1 MACYGPT
8 KRGFLMLCDTSFVR
22 RLKFQFRV
30 KNSGRWQGKTVM
42 SLGFL
47 LCLSVSPSHAD
58 VPPEQIG
65 RLQKDLTPL
74 GSERGGNA
82 DGSIPAWTGGLSS
95 PPSGIGYERGKHL
108 PDPFAADKP
117 LLRVTGDNAGVYD
130 AFITRGQKA
139 LLERHDSYFM
149 DIYPTR
155 RSCAQPAHV
164 YKAAARNAE
173 VGELVAGGNGVA
185 KAIMA
190 SPFPIPNNGLE
201 IVWNHTLRYRGYKL
215 QRQFTAIPVN
225 QSGDYYEITVHDDA
239 ILRWSDPQ
247 KNSAEELD
255 NISILYLLQTK
266 APARSAGYVVLVQE
280 SLNMSVE
287 ARRAWTYSPG
297 TRRVRRAPTIAYD
310 NPGTNSDGITTSD
323 SFGGFNGAPDRF
335 DWTMRGRS
343 EKFIVYNN
351 FRRVLTP
358 YAEMIGK
365 RHINQEV
372 MRYEKHRVWEVEGN
386 LKDNFRHVYSRR
398 VFYIDE
404 DTKGIVATE
413 IYDGRGELWRVQELG
428 GGVQYELPLCGGSGD
443 TVYDLVVGRYLM
455 LGLINEEK
463 PINFDASHLDADR
476 YTPANIRR
484 LGR

>member
-1 MACYGPT
+1 MHRFSSILTASALFGA
-8 KRGFLMLCDTSFVR
+8 
-22 RLKFQFRV
+22 
-30 KNSGRWQGKTVM
+30 
-42 SLGFL
+42 L
-47 LCLSVSPSHAD
+47 LAPAHAK
-58 VPPEQIG
+58 VPPEQAA
-65 RLQKDLTPL
+65 RLGADLTPL
-74 GSERGGNA
+74 GSERAGNA
-82 DGSIPAWTGGLSS
+82 DGSIPAWTGGITS
-95 PPSGIGYERGKHL
+95 PPEGIGYEKGKHL

-117 LLRVTGDNAGVYD
+117 LVRID
-130 AFITRGQKA
+130 ASNMEAHDAYLTRGQKA
-139 LLERHDSYFM
+139 LMAQYGSYFM
-149 DIYPTR
+149 DVYPSR
-155 RSCAQPAHV
+155 RSCAQPEHV
-164 YKAAARNAE
+164 YEAAKRNADI
-173 VGELVAGGNGVA
+173 GELVADGNGVA

-190 SPFPIPNNGLE
+190 SPFPIPNNALE

-225 QSGDYYEITVHDDA
+225 QNGDYYEITVHDDA

-247 KNSAEELD
+247 KRAAEELD
-255 NISILYLLQTK
+255 NISIYYLLQTK

-280 SLNMSVE
+280 SLNMLVE

-323 SFGGFNGAPDRF
+323 SFGGYNGAPDRF
-335 DWTMRGRS
+335 DWTVRGRS
-343 EKFIVYNN
+343 EKYVAYNN
-351 FRRVLTP
+351 YRRVLAP
-358 YAEMIGK
+358 YKELVGK
-365 RHINQEV
+365 QHVNQSL
-372 MRYEKHRVWEVEGN
+372 MRYEKHRVWEVVGT
-386 LKDNFRHVYSRR
+386 LKENFRHVYGRR

-413 IYDGRGELWRVQELG
+413 IYDGRGQLWRVQELG

-463 PINFDASHLDADR
+463 PIDFDASHLDANR
-476 YTPANIRR
+476 YSPANIRR

>member
-1 MACYGPT
+1 MAFMKHYAIMTVLAGAALLAPAHA
-8 KRGFLMLCDTSFVR
+8 KVPAEQMA
-22 RLKFQFRV
+22 RLDQ
-30 KNSGRWQGKTVM
+30 
-42 SLGFL
+42 
-47 LCLSVSPSHAD
+47 
-58 VPPEQIG
+58 
-65 RLQKDLTPL
+65 DLTPL
-74 GSERGGNA
+74 GSERGGNK
-82 DGSIPAWTGGLSS
+82 DGSIPAWNGGLTS
-95 PPSGIGYERGKHL
+95 PPDGIGYEKGKHL

-117 LLRVTGDNAGVYD
+117 LFRVTGANAGEYD
-130 AFITRGQKA
+130 QFITRGQKA

-149 DIYPTR
+149 DVYPTR
-155 RSCAQPAHV
+155 RSCALPEFV
-164 YKAAARNAE
+164 YKAARNNAL
-173 VGELVAGGNGVA
+173 VGELVSDGNGVA

-225 QSGDYYEITVHDDA
+225 QSGDYYQITVHDDA

-247 KNSAEELD
+247 KRNAEELD
-255 NISILYLLQTK
+255 NISIYYLLQTK

-335 DWTMRGRS
+335 DWTARGRS
-343 EKFIVYNN
+343 EKFIAYNN
-351 FRRVLTP
+351 YRRVLVP
-358 YAEMIGK
+358 YAEVVGK
-365 RHINQEV
+365 KHVNQSV

-404 DTKGIVATE
+404 DTQGIVATE
-413 IYDGRGELWRVQELG
+413 IYDGRGQLWRVQELG

-443 TVYDLVVGRYLM
+443 TVYDLMVGRYLM

-463 PINFDASHLDADR
+463 PIDFDAQHLDANR
-476 YTPANIRR
+476 YTPSNIRR

>member
-1 MACYGPT
+1 MLIRKFSFTLAALLACSIAQA
-8 KRGFLMLCDTSFVR
+8 K
-22 RLKFQFRV
+22 
-30 KNSGRWQGKTVM
+30 
-42 SLGFL
+42 
-47 LCLSVSPSHAD
+47 
-58 VPPEQIG
+58 VPPEQMA
-65 RLQKDLTPL
+65 RLDADLTPL
-74 GSERGGNA
+74 GSERGGNQ
-82 DGSIPAWTGGLSS
+82 DGSIPAWRGGLTS
-95 PPSGIGYERGKHL
+95 PPEGIGYEKGKHL

-117 LLRVTGDNAGVYD
+117 LFRVTGANAGGYD

-139 LLERHDSYFM
+139 LLERHNSYFM
-149 DIYPTR
+149 DIYPSR
-155 RSCAQPAHV
+155 RSCAQPEFV
-164 YKAAARNAE
+164 YKAARNNAL
-173 VGELVAGGNGVA
+173 VGELVAEGNGVSE
-185 KAIMA
+185 AIMA

-215 QRQFTAIPVN
+215 QREFTAIPVN
-225 QSGDYYEITVHDDA
+225 QSGEYYQITVHDDA

-247 KNSAEELD
+247 KRSAEELD
-255 NISILYLLQTK
+255 NISIYYLLQTK

-335 DWTMRGRS
+335 NWTVRGRS
-343 EKFIVYNN
+343 EKFIAYNN
-351 FRRVLTP
+351 YRRVLVP
-358 YAEMIGK
+358 YDELVGK
-365 RHINQEV
+365 HHINQAV

-386 LKDNFRHVYSRR
+386 LKDNFRHIYARR

-413 IYDGRGELWRVQELG
+413 IYDGRGDLWRVQELG

-443 TVYDLVVGRYLM
+443 TVYDLMVGRYLM
-455 LGLINEEK
+455 TGLINEEK
-463 PINFDASHLDADR
+463 PIDFDASHLDANR

>member
-1 MACYGPT
+1 MHRFSSILTASA
-8 KRGFLMLCDTSFVR
+8 LC
-22 RLKFQFRV
+22 
-30 KNSGRWQGKTVM
+30 GA
-42 SLGFL
+42 L
-47 LCLSVSPSHAD
+47 LAPAHAK
-58 VPPEQIG
+58 VPPEQAA
-65 RLQKDLTPL
+65 RLGADLTPL
-74 GSERGGNA
+74 GSERAGNA
-82 DGSIPAWTGGLSS
+82 DGSIPAWTGGITS
-95 PPSGIGYERGKHL
+95 PPEGIGYEKGKHL
-108 PDPFAADKP
+108 PDPFAADKS
-117 LLRVTGDNAGVYD
+117 LMRID
-130 AFITRGQKA
+130 ASNMEAHDAYLTRGQKA
-139 LLERHDSYFM
+139 LMAQYGSYFM
-149 DIYPTR
+149 DVYPSR
-155 RSCAQPAHV
+155 RSCAQPEHV
-164 YKAAARNAE
+164 YEAAKRNAE
-173 VGELVAGGNGVA
+173 IGELVADGNGVA

-190 SPFPIPNNGLE
+190 SPFPIPNNALE

-225 QSGDYYEITVHDDA
+225 QNGDYYEITVHDDA

-247 KNSAEELD
+247 KRAAEELD
-255 NISILYLLQTK
+255 NISIYYLLQTK

-280 SLNMSVE
+280 SLNMLVE

-323 SFGGFNGAPDRF
+323 SFGGYNGAPDRF
-335 DWTMRGRS
+335 DWTVRGRS
-343 EKFIVYNN
+343 EKYVAYNN
-351 FRRVLTP
+351 YRRVLAP
-358 YAEMIGK
+358 YKELVGK
-365 RHINQEV
+365 QHVNQSL
-372 MRYEKHRVWEVEGN
+372 MRYEKHRVWEVVGT
-386 LKDNFRHVYSRR
+386 LKENFRHVYGRR

-413 IYDGRGELWRVQELG
+413 IYDGRGQLWRVQELG

-463 PINFDASHLDADR
+463 PIDFDASHLDANR

>member
-1 MACYGPT
+1 M
-8 KRGFLMLCDTSFVR
+8 SFFR
-22 RLKFQFRV
+22 RL
-30 KNSGRWQGKTVM
+30 SA
-42 SLGFL
+42 LGL
-47 LCLSVSPSHAD
+47 GALIATAQAK
-58 VPPEQIG
+58 VPPEQMA
-65 RLQKDLTPL
+65 RLDQDLTPL
-74 GSERGGNA
+74 GSERGANK
-82 DGSIPAWTGGLSS
+82 DGSIPAWTGGLTS
-95 PPSGIGYERGKHL
+95 PPEGIGYEKGKHL

-117 LLRVTGDNAGVYD
+117 LLRVTGANAGDYD
-130 AFITRGQKA
+130 QFITRGQKA
-139 LLERHDSYFM
+139 LLERHDSYFL
-149 DIYPTR
+149 DVYPTR
-155 RSCAQPAHV
+155 RSCAHPDYV
-164 YKAAARNAE
+164 YKAARNNAL
-173 VGELVAGGNGVA
+173 VGELVSDGNGVA

-225 QSGDYYEITVHDDA
+225 QSGDFYQITVHDDA

-247 KNSAEELD
+247 KRNAEELD
-255 NISILYLLQTK
+255 NISIYYLLQTK
-266 APARSAGYVVLVQE
+266 APARMAGYVVLVQE

-343 EKFIVYNN
+343 EKFIAYNN
-351 FRRVLTP
+351 YRRVLVP
-358 YAEMIGK
+358 YKELVGK
-365 RHINQEV
+365 HHINQEL

-413 IYDGRGELWRVQELG
+413 IYDGRGQLWRVQELG

-443 TVYDLVVGRYLM
+443 TVYDLMVGRYLM

-463 PINFDASHLDADR
+463 PIDFDANHLDANR
-476 YTPANIRR
+476 YTPGNIRR

>member
-1 MACYGPT
+1 
-8 KRGFLMLCDTSFVR
+8 
-22 RLKFQFRV
+22 
-30 KNSGRWQGKTVM
+30 
-42 SLGFL
+42 
-47 LCLSVSPSHAD
+47 
-58 VPPEQIG
+58 
-65 RLQKDLTPL
+65 
-74 GSERGGNA
+74 
-82 DGSIPAWTGGLSS
+82 
-95 PPSGIGYERGKHL
+95 
-108 PDPFAADKP
+108 
-117 LLRVTGDNAGVYD
+117 
-130 AFITRGQKA
+130 
-139 LLERHDSYFM
+139 
-149 DIYPTR
+149 
-155 RSCAQPAHV
+155 
-164 YKAAARNAE
+164 
-173 VGELVAGGNGVA
+173 
-185 KAIMA
+185 
-190 SPFPIPNNGLE
+190 
-201 IVWNHTLRYRGYKL
+201 VWNHTLRYRGYKL
-215 QRQFTAIPVN
+215 QREFTAIPVN

-247 KNSAEELD
+247 QSNAEGLD

-266 APARSAGYVVLVQE
+266 APARSAGFVVLVQE

-343 EKFIVYNN
+343 EKFIAYNN

-358 YAEMIGK
+358 YDEMIGK
-365 RHINQEV
+365 HHINQDV

-386 LKDNFRHVYSRR
+386 LKDSYRHIYARR

-428 GGVQYELPLCGGSGD
+428 GGVQYDLPLCGGSGD
-443 TVYDLVVGRYLM
+443 TVYDLMVGRYLM
-455 LGLINEEK
+455 VGLINEEK
-463 PINFDASHLDADR
+463 PIDFDAQHLDANR
-476 YTPANIRR
+476 YTPSNIRR

>member
-1 MACYGPT
+1 
-8 KRGFLMLCDTSFVR
+8 MLFVTPFVR
-22 RLKFQFRV
+22 QSKCQTAV
-30 KNSGRWQGKTVM
+30 KNTGRWRTKTVM

-47 LCLSVSPSHAD
+47 VGLAVSPSAAD
-58 VPPEQIG
+58 VPPEQIA

-74 GSERGGNA
+74 GSERAGNA

-95 PPSGIGYERGKHL
+95 PPAGIGYEKGKHL

-117 LLRVTGDNAGVYD
+117 LFRVSGSNAGDYD

-139 LLERHDSYFM
+139 LMERHETYFM
-149 DIYPTR
+149 DIYPSR
-155 RSCAQPAHV
+155 RSCAHPEHV
-164 YKAAARNAE
+164 YKAAVRNAE
-173 VGELVAGGNGVA
+173 VGELVSDGNGVA
-185 KAIMA
+185 NAIMA

-215 QRQFTAIPVN
+215 QREFTAIPVN
-225 QSGDYYEITVHDDA
+225 QNGDYYEITVHDDA

-247 KNSAEELD
+247 KNNAEELD

-343 EKFIVYNN
+343 EKFIAYNN

-358 YAEMIGK
+358 YAEVVGK
-365 RHINQEV
+365 KHINQDV

-386 LKDNFRHVYSRR
+386 LKDNFRHVYARR

-413 IYDGRGELWRVQELG
+413 IYDGRGDLWRVQELG
-428 GGVQYELPLCGGSGD
+428 GGVQYELPLCGNSGD
-443 TVYDLVVGRYLM
+443 TVYDLMVGRYLM

-463 PINFDASHLDADR
+463 PINFDANHLDANR

>member
-1 MACYGPT
+1 
-8 KRGFLMLCDTSFVR
+8 MLFIPPFVR
-22 RLKFQFRV
+22 QLKCQFAV
-30 KNSGRWQGKTVM
+30 KNTGRWLAKTVM
-42 SLGFL
+42 SLSL
-47 LCLSVSPSHAD
+47 LLGLAISPSRAD
-58 VPPEQIG
+58 VPPEQIA

-95 PPSGIGYERGKHL
+95 PPAGIGYEKGKHL
-108 PDPFAADKP
+108 PDPFAADKR
-117 LLRVTGDNAGVYD
+117 LLRVTGANAGAYD

-155 RSCAQPAHV
+155 RSCALPEHV

-173 VGELVAGGNGVA
+173 IGELVAEGNGVA

-201 IVWNHTLRYRGYKL
+201 IVWNHTLRYRGFKL
-215 QRQFTAIPVN
+215 QREFTAIPVN
-225 QSGDYYEITVHDDA
+225 QKGDYYKITVHDDA

-247 KNSAEELD
+247 KNNAEELD

-365 RHINQEV
+365 HHINQEV

-386 LKDNFRHVYSRR
+386 LKDNFRHVYARR

-413 IYDGRGELWRVQELG
+413 IYDGRGDLWRVQELG

-463 PINFDASHLDADR
+463 PINFDASHLDANR

>member
-1 MACYGPT
+1 MPSVSVLRALAIIAMAGLTGLYGPVAEA
-8 KRGFLMLCDTSFVR
+8 K
-22 RLKFQFRV
+22 
-30 KNSGRWQGKTVM
+30 
-42 SLGFL
+42 
-47 LCLSVSPSHAD
+47 
-58 VPPEQIG
+58 VPPEQVA
-65 RLQKDLTPL
+65 RLGADLTPL
-74 GSERGGNA
+74 GSEQAGNA
-82 DGSIPAWTGGLSS
+82 DGTIPPWTGGITS
-95 PPSGIGYERGKHL
+95 PPDNIGYERGKHL
-108 PDPFAADKP
+108 PDPFAADKA
-117 LLRVTGDNAGVYD
+117 LLRINAENMD
-130 AFITRGQKA
+130 AHDAHLTRGQKA
-139 LLERHDSYFM
+139 LMAQYGSYFM

-155 RSCAQPAHV
+155 RSCAQPEHV
-164 YKAAARNAE
+164 YKAAVQNAE
-173 VGELVAGGNGVA
+173 IGELVADGNGVA

-190 SPFPIPNNGLE
+190 SPFPIPNNALE

-225 QSGDYYEITVHDDA
+225 QNGDYYEITVHDDA

-247 KNSAEELD
+247 KRSAEDLD
-255 NISILYLLQTK
+255 NISIYYLLQTK

-280 SLNMSVE
+280 SLNMAVE

-335 DWTMRGRS
+335 DWRVRQRS
-343 EKFIVYNN
+343 EKYIAYNN
-351 FRRVLTP
+351 YRRVLVS
-358 YAEMIGK
+358 YEQLIGPQ
-365 RHINQEV
+365 HINQEV
-372 MRYEKHRVWEVEGN
+372 MRYEKHRVWEVEGV
-386 LKDNFRHVYSRR
+386 LKNNFRHIYGRR

-413 IYDGRGELWRVQELG
+413 IYDGRGQLWRVQELG
-428 GGVQYELPLCGGSGD
+428 GGVQYELPLCGGAGD

-463 PINFDASHLDADR
+463 PIDFDASHLEASR
-476 YTPANIRR
+476 YTPSNIRR

>member
-1 MACYGPT
+1 
-8 KRGFLMLCDTSFVR
+8 
-22 RLKFQFRV
+22 
-30 KNSGRWQGKTVM
+30 M
-42 SLGFL
+42 SIKK
-47 LCLSVSPSHAD
+47 LSVILNMMVVCGIAYAK
-58 VPPEQIG
+58 VPPEQMA
-65 RLQKDLTPL
+65 RLDQDLTPL
-74 GSERGGNA
+74 GSERGANR
-82 DGSIPAWTGGLSS
+82 DGSIPEWKGGLTA
-95 PPSGIGYERGKHL
+95 PPEGIGYEKGKHL
-108 PDPFAADKP
+108 PDPFASDEP
-117 LLRVTGDNAGVYD
+117 LFRVTGGNADDYD
-130 AFITRGQKA
+130 QFITRGQRA
-139 LLERHDSYFM
+139 LLERHDSYFL
-149 DIYPTR
+149 DVYPTR
-155 RSCAQPAHV
+155 RSCAHPEFV
-164 YKAAARNAE
+164 YKAARNNAL
-173 VGELVAGGNGVA
+173 VGELVSDGNGVA

-225 QSGDYYEITVHDDA
+225 QSGDYYQITVHDDA

-247 KNSAEELD
+247 KRNAEELD
-255 NISILYLLQTK
+255 NISIYYLLQTK

-343 EKFIVYNN
+343 EKFIAYNN
-351 FRRVLTP
+351 YRRVLAP
-358 YAEMIGK
+358 YEELVGK
-365 RHINQEV
+365 KHVNQEL

-386 LKDNFRHVYSRR
+386 LKESFRHVYSRR

-413 IYDGRGELWRVQELG
+413 IYDGRGQLWRVQELG

-443 TVYDLVVGRYLM
+443 TVYDLMVGRYLM

-463 PINFDASHLDADR
+463 PIDFDAKHLDANR
-476 YTPANIRR
+476 YTPASIRR
-484 LGR
+484 LGQ

>member
-1 MACYGPT
+1 MSFCKSFLTLSLSALMAT
-8 KRGFLMLCDTSFVR
+8 AQAK
-22 RLKFQFRV
+22 
-30 KNSGRWQGKTVM
+30 
-42 SLGFL
+42 
-47 LCLSVSPSHAD
+47 
-58 VPPEQIG
+58 VPPEQMA
-65 RLQKDLTPL
+65 RLDQDLTPL
-74 GSERGGNA
+74 GSERGANK
-82 DGSIPAWTGGLSS
+82 DGSIPAWTGGLTS
-95 PPSGIGYERGKHL
+95 PPEGIGYEKGKHL

-117 LLRVTGDNAGVYD
+117 LFRVTGANANDYD
-130 AFITRGQKA
+130 QFITRGQRA
-139 LLERHDSYFM
+139 LLERHDSYFL
-149 DIYPTR
+149 DVYPTR
-155 RSCAQPAHV
+155 RSCALPDFV
-164 YKAAARNAE
+164 YKAARNNALI
-173 VGELVAGGNGVA
+173 GELVSDGNGVA

-201 IVWNHTLRYRGYKL
+201 LVWNHTLRYRGYKL

-225 QSGDYYEITVHDDA
+225 QSGDYYQITVHDDA

-247 KNSAEELD
+247 KRNAEELD
-255 NISILYLLQTK
+255 NISIYYLLQTK

-335 DWTMRGRS
+335 DWTARGRS
-343 EKFIVYNN
+343 EKFIAYNN
-351 FRRVLTP
+351 YRRVLAP
-358 YAEMIGK
+358 YQELVGK
-365 RHINQEV
+365 KHVNQEL

-413 IYDGRGELWRVQELG
+413 IYDGRGQLWRVQELG

-443 TVYDLVVGRYLM
+443 TIYDLMVGRYLM
-455 LGLINEEK
+455 VGLINEEK
-463 PINFDASHLDADR
+463 PIDFDASHLDAGR
-476 YTPANIRR
+476 YTPSNIRR

>member
-1 MACYGPT
+1 MLIRKFSFTLAALLACSIAQA
-8 KRGFLMLCDTSFVR
+8 K
-22 RLKFQFRV
+22 
-30 KNSGRWQGKTVM
+30 
-42 SLGFL
+42 
-47 LCLSVSPSHAD
+47 
-58 VPPEQIG
+58 VPPEQMA
-65 RLQKDLTPL
+65 RLDADLTPL
-74 GSERGGNA
+74 GSERGGNQ
-82 DGSIPAWTGGLSS
+82 DGSIPAWRGGLTS
-95 PPSGIGYERGKHL
+95 PQECIGYEKGKHL

-117 LLRVTGDNAGVYD
+117 LFRVTGANAGGYD

-139 LLERHDSYFM
+139 LLERHNSYFM
-149 DIYPTR
+149 DIYPSR
-155 RSCAQPAHV
+155 RSCAQPEFV
-164 YKAAARNAE
+164 YKAARNNAL
-173 VGELVAGGNGVA
+173 VGELVAEGNGVSE
-185 KAIMA
+185 AIMA

-215 QRQFTAIPVN
+215 QREFTAIPVN
-225 QSGDYYEITVHDDA
+225 QSGEYYQITVHDDA

-247 KNSAEELD
+247 KRSAEELD
-255 NISILYLLQTK
+255 NISIYYLLQTK

-335 DWTMRGRS
+335 NWTVRGRS
-343 EKFIVYNN
+343 EKFIAYNN
-351 FRRVLTP
+351 YRRVLVP
-358 YAEMIGK
+358 YDELVGK
-365 RHINQEV
+365 HHINQAV

-386 LKDNFRHVYSRR
+386 LKDNFRHIYARR

-413 IYDGRGELWRVQELG
+413 IYDGRGDLWRVQELG

-443 TVYDLVVGRYLM
+443 TVYDLMVGRYLM
-455 LGLINEEK
+455 TGLINEEK
-463 PINFDASHLDADR
+463 PIDFDASHLDANR

>member
-1 MACYGPT
+1 MHRFSSILTASA
-8 KRGFLMLCDTSFVR
+8 LC
-22 RLKFQFRV
+22 
-30 KNSGRWQGKTVM
+30 GA
-42 SLGFL
+42 L
-47 LCLSVSPSHAD
+47 LAPAHAK
-58 VPPEQIG
+58 VPPEQAA
-65 RLQKDLTPL
+65 RLGADLTPL
-74 GSERGGNA
+74 GSERAGNA
-82 DGSIPAWTGGLSS
+82 DGSIPAWTGGITS
-95 PPSGIGYERGKHL
+95 PPEGIGYEKGKHL

-117 LLRVTGDNAGVYD
+117 LMRID
-130 AFITRGQKA
+130 ASNMEAHDAYLTRGQKA
-139 LLERHDSYFM
+139 LMAQYGSYFM
-149 DIYPTR
+149 DVYPSR
-155 RSCAQPAHV
+155 RSCAQPEHV
-164 YKAAARNAE
+164 YEAAKRNAE
-173 VGELVAGGNGVA
+173 IGELVADGNGVA

-190 SPFPIPNNGLE
+190 SPFPIPNNALE

-225 QSGDYYEITVHDDA
+225 QNGDYYEITVHDDA

-247 KNSAEELD
+247 KRAAEELD
-255 NISILYLLQTK
+255 NISIYYLLQTK

-280 SLNMSVE
+280 SLNMLVE

-323 SFGGFNGAPDRF
+323 SFGGYNGAPDRF
-335 DWTMRGRS
+335 DWTVRGRS
-343 EKFIVYNN
+343 EKYVAYNN
-351 FRRVLTP
+351 YRRVLAP
-358 YAEMIGK
+358 YKELVGK
-365 RHINQEV
+365 QHVNQSL
-372 MRYEKHRVWEVEGN
+372 MRYEKHRVWEVVGT
-386 LKDNFRHVYSRR
+386 LKENFRHVYGRR

-413 IYDGRGELWRVQELG
+413 IYDGRGQLWRVQELG

-463 PINFDASHLDADR
+463 PIDFDASHLDANR

>member
-1 MACYGPT
+1 MHRFSSILTASALFGA
-8 KRGFLMLCDTSFVR
+8 
-22 RLKFQFRV
+22 
-30 KNSGRWQGKTVM
+30 
-42 SLGFL
+42 L
-47 LCLSVSPSHAD
+47 LAPAHAK
-58 VPPEQIG
+58 VPPEQAA
-65 RLQKDLTPL
+65 RLGADLTPL
-74 GSERGGNA
+74 GSERAGNA
-82 DGSIPAWTGGLSS
+82 DGSIPAWTGGITS
-95 PPSGIGYERGKHL
+95 PPEGIGYEKGKHL

-117 LLRVTGDNAGVYD
+117 LVRIDASNMEAHD
-130 AFITRGQKA
+130 AFLTRGQKA
-139 LLERHDSYFM
+139 LMAQYGSYFM
-149 DIYPTR
+149 DVYPSR
-155 RSCAQPAHV
+155 RSCAQPEHV
-164 YKAAARNAE
+164 YEAAKRNADI
-173 VGELVAGGNGVA
+173 GELVADGNGVA

-190 SPFPIPNNGLE
+190 SPFPIPNNALE

-225 QSGDYYEITVHDDA
+225 QNGDYYEITVHDDA

-247 KNSAEELD
+247 KRAAEELD
-255 NISILYLLQTK
+255 NISIYYLLQTK

-280 SLNMSVE
+280 SLNMLVE

-323 SFGGFNGAPDRF
+323 SFGGYNGAPDRF
-335 DWTMRGRS
+335 DWTVRGRS
-343 EKFIVYNN
+343 EKYVAYNN
-351 FRRVLTP
+351 YRRVLAP
-358 YAEMIGK
+358 YKELVGK
-365 RHINQEV
+365 QHVNQSL
-372 MRYEKHRVWEVEGN
+372 MRYEKHRVWEVVGT
-386 LKDNFRHVYSRR
+386 LKENFRHVYGRR

-413 IYDGRGELWRVQELG
+413 IYDGRGQLWRVQELG

-463 PINFDASHLDADR
+463 PIDFDASHLDANR

>member
-1 MACYGPT
+1 MSIY
-8 KRGFLMLCDTSFVR
+8 RRFLA
-22 RLKFQFRV
+22 
-30 KNSGRWQGKTVM
+30 
-42 SLGFL
+42 LGL
-47 LCLSVSPSHAD
+47 GALIATAQAK
-58 VPPEQIG
+58 VPPEQMA
-65 RLQKDLTPL
+65 RLDKDLTPL
-74 GSERGGNA
+74 GSERGANK
-82 DGSIPAWTGGLSS
+82 DGSIPAWTGGLTS
-95 PPSGIGYERGKHL
+95 PPEGIGYEKGKHL

-117 LLRVTGDNAGVYD
+117 LLRVTGANAGDYD
-130 AFITRGQKA
+130 QFITRGQKA
-139 LLERHDSYFM
+139 LLERHDSYFL
-149 DIYPTR
+149 DVYPTR
-155 RSCAQPAHV
+155 RSCAHPDYV
-164 YKAAARNAE
+164 YKAARNNAL
-173 VGELVAGGNGVA
+173 VGELVSDGNGVA

-225 QSGDYYEITVHDDA
+225 QSGDYYQITVHDDA

-247 KNSAEELD
+247 KRNAEELD
-255 NISILYLLQTK
+255 NISIYYLLQTK
-266 APARSAGYVVLVQE
+266 APARSAGFVVLVQE

-335 DWTMRGRS
+335 NWTVRGRS
-343 EKFIVYNN
+343 EKFVAYNN
-351 FRRVLTP
+351 YRRVLVP
-358 YAEMIGK
+358 YQDLVGK
-365 RHINQEV
+365 KHINQEF

-413 IYDGRGELWRVQELG
+413 IYDGRGQLWRVQELG

-443 TVYDLVVGRYLM
+443 TVYDLMVGRYLM

-463 PINFDASHLDADR
+463 PIDFDASHLDANR
-476 YTPANIRR
+476 YTPGNIRR

>member
-1 MACYGPT
+1 MRFHPSPARPSAFCAAAA
-8 KRGFLMLCDTSFVR
+8 SA
-22 RLKFQFRV
+22 
-30 KNSGRWQGKTVM
+30 
-42 SLGFL
+42 L
-47 LCLSVSPSHAD
+47 LLSAGLALAPAQAK
-58 VPPEQIG
+58 VPPSQIE
-65 RLQKDLTPL
+65 RMQADLTPL
-74 GSERGGNA
+74 GSERAGNA

-95 PPSGIGYERGKHL
+95 PPAGIGYEKGKHL

-117 LLRVTGDNAGVYD
+117 LLRVTGKNTAQYD

-139 LLERHDSYFM
+139 LMERHEDYFL
-149 DIYPTR
+149 DVYPTR
-155 RSCAQPAHV
+155 RSCALPEFV
-164 YKAAARNAE
+164 YKAATRNAE
-173 VGELVAGGNGVA
+173 IGELVAEGNGVA

-201 IVWNHTLRYRGYKL
+201 LVWNHTLRYRGYKL

-225 QSGDYYEITVHDDA
+225 QSGDYYQITVHDDA

-247 KNSAEELD
+247 KRSAEELD
-255 NISILYLLQTK
+255 NISILYLLQVK

-280 SLNMSVE
+280 SLNMAIES
-287 ARRAWTYSPG
+287 RKAWTYSPG

-323 SFGGFNGAPDRF
+323 SYGGFNGAPDRF
-335 DWTMRGRS
+335 DWTVRGRS
-343 EKFIVYNN
+343 EKFIAYNN
-351 FRRVLTP
+351 YRRVLTP
-358 YAEMIGK
+358 YADLVQK
-365 RHINQEV
+365 NHINQSV

-404 DTKGIVATE
+404 DTQGIVATE
-413 IYDGRGELWRVQELG
+413 IYDGRGDLWRVQELG

-443 TVYDLVVGRYLM
+443 TVYDLMVGRYLM
-455 LGLINEEK
+455 IGLINEED
-463 PINFDASHLDADR
+463 PIDFDAKHLDPKR

>member
-1 MACYGPT
+1 M
-8 KRGFLMLCDTSFVR
+8 SFFR
-22 RLKFQFRV
+22 RL
-30 KNSGRWQGKTVM
+30 SA
-42 SLGFL
+42 LGL
-47 LCLSVSPSHAD
+47 GALIATAQAK
-58 VPPEQIG
+58 VPPEQMA
-65 RLQKDLTPL
+65 RLDKDLTPL
-74 GSERGGNA
+74 GSERGANK
-82 DGSIPAWTGGLSS
+82 DGSIPAWTGGLTS
-95 PPSGIGYERGKHL
+95 PPEGIGYEKGKHL

-117 LLRVTGDNAGVYD
+117 LLRVTGANAGDYD
-130 AFITRGQKA
+130 QFITRGQKA
-139 LLERHDSYFM
+139 LLERHDSYFL
-149 DIYPTR
+149 DVYPTR
-155 RSCAQPAHV
+155 RSCAHPDYV
-164 YKAAARNAE
+164 YKAARNNAL
-173 VGELVAGGNGVA
+173 VGELVSDGNGVA

-225 QSGDYYEITVHDDA
+225 QSGDFYQITVHDDA

-247 KNSAEELD
+247 KRNAEELD
-255 NISILYLLQTK
+255 NISIYYLLQTK
-266 APARSAGYVVLVQE
+266 APARMAGYVVLVQE

-343 EKFIVYNN
+343 EKFIAYNN
-351 FRRVLTP
+351 YRRVLVP
-358 YAEMIGK
+358 YKELVGK
-365 RHINQEV
+365 HHINQEL

-413 IYDGRGELWRVQELG
+413 IYDGRGQLWRVQELG

-443 TVYDLVVGRYLM
+443 TVYDLMVGRYLM

-463 PINFDASHLDADR
+463 PIDFDANHLDANR
-476 YTPANIRR
+476 YTPGNIRR

>member
-1 MACYGPT
+1 MH
-8 KRGFLMLCDTSFVR
+8 RFSSVL
-22 RLKFQFRV
+22 
-30 KNSGRWQGKTVM
+30 TVTAI
-42 SLGFL
+42 SAAL
-47 LCLSVSPSHAD
+47 LAPAAAK
-58 VPPEQIG
+58 VPPEQAA
-65 RLQKDLTPL
+65 RLGADLTPL
-74 GSERGGNA
+74 GSERGANA
-82 DGSIPAWTGGLSS
+82 DGSIPAWTGGITA
-95 PPSGIGYERGKHL
+95 PPEGIGYEKGKHL

-117 LLRVTGDNAGVYD
+117 LVRVD
-130 AFITRGQKA
+130 ASNMQAHDAHLTRGQKA
-139 LLERHDSYFM
+139 MMAQYGSYFM

-155 RSCAQPAHV
+155 RSCAQPDFV
-164 YKAAARNAE
+164 YQAAKRNAE
-173 VGELVAGGNGVA
+173 IGELVAEGNGVA

-190 SPFPIPNNGLE
+190 SPFPIPNNALE

-225 QSGDYYEITVHDDA
+225 QNGDYYEITVHDDA

-247 KNSAEELD
+247 MRAAEELE
-255 NISILYLLQTK
+255 NISIYYLLQTK

-280 SLNMSVE
+280 SLNMLVE

-323 SFGGFNGAPDRF
+323 SFGGYNGAPDRF
-335 DWTMRGRS
+335 DWMVRGRS
-343 EKFIVYNN
+343 EKYIAYNN
-351 FRRVLTP
+351 YRRVLAP
-358 YAEMIGK
+358 YKELVGK
-365 RHINQEV
+365 RHINQSL
-372 MRYEKHRVWEVEGN
+372 MRYERHRVWEVVGT
-386 LKDNFRHVYSRR
+386 LKENFRHVYGRR

-443 TVYDLVVGRYLM
+443 TVYDLIVGRYLM
-455 LGLINEEK
+455 TGLINEEK
-463 PINFDASHLDADR
+463 PIDFDAAHLDANR